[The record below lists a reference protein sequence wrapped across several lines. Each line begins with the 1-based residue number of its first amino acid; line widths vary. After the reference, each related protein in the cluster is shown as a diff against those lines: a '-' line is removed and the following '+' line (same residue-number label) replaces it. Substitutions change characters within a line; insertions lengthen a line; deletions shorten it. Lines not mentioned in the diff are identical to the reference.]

1 MRNSFCFIFIIF
13 SFVLTQCDNLSEV
26 NCVDNEN
33 CDWISDVVNMNC
45 SSLSN
50 QTSCENYSNYGCDWT
65 WSWGGWMNSGS
76 SCTGGTFQIDYGYC
90 EEIIMPECSE
100 MNQFECGNSNY
111 CNWVVDVSY
120 GNCGSLTVA
129 ECYDYPGQCYVDS
142 EPGWYDSS
150 GPYCTGGTYQIDDS
164 YCEEA
169 FMQGDL
175 NFDNIINIQ
184 DIIGIISF
192 ILNGEYNNLA
202 DMNSDGVINVIDALY
217 IVDII
222 LNN

>member
-90 EEIIMPECSE
+90 EDSLYQLGDI
-100 MNQFECGNSNY
+100 NQ
-111 CNWVVDVSY
+111 
-120 GNCGSLTVA
+120 
-129 ECYDYPGQCYVDS
+129 DYIV
-142 EPGWYDSS
+142 
-150 GPYCTGGTYQIDDS
+150 
-164 YCEEA
+164 
-169 FMQGDL
+169 
-175 NFDNIINIQ
+175 NIQ
-184 DIIGIISF
+184 DLIQIINL
-192 ILNGEYNNLA
+192 ILVEQYNDLA
-202 DMNSDGVINVIDALY
+202 DMNFDGIINVIDALQ
-217 IVDII
+217 IVNII
-222 LNN
+222 LEG